1 MERFGVDSRYTSMV
15 LFEAFQEALGDLL
28 TKDTYLFA
36 CSKAKAAIAHQL
48 SEHMQQRL
56 REKLS
61 LSSDTTN
68 ELHLTLPK
76 NMVFDICLSKIDII
90 LHDRNGKTLLVIML
104 YNDYLSKK
112 EVTQLK
118 DINKGKQLTI
128 AVAFLSQKNYVLL
141 YRVNK
146 DTIDYYHYNT
156 NENSSRLRMQRDIE
170 RLQDNEEG
178 QLSLIKPRRSKK
190 IMKE

>member
-56 REKLS
+56 REKLF
-61 LSSDTTN
+61 LSPDTTN
-68 ELHLTLPK
+68 ELHPTLPQ

-90 LHDRNGKTLLVIML
+90 LHDRNGKTILVIML

-170 RLQDNEEG
+170 RIKDNDEG

>member
-1 MERFGVDSRYTSMV
+1 MERFGVDNRYTSMV
-15 LFEAFQEALGDLL
+15 LFETFQEALGDLL
-28 TKDTYLFA
+28 TKDTYLFTHP
-36 CSKAKAAIAHQL
+36 KTKAAIAHRL

-61 LSSDTTN
+61 LSSDITN
-68 ELHLTLPK
+68 EFYLTLPK
-76 NMVFDICLSKIDII
+76 NLVFDICLNKIDII
-90 LHDRNGKTLLVIML
+90 LHDRNGKTSLVVML

-112 EVTQLK
+112 EVAQLK
-118 DINKGKQLTI
+118 AINKGKPLTL
-128 AVAFLSQKNYVLL
+128 AVAFLSQKTYVLL

-170 RLQDNEEG
+170 RIKDNEEG